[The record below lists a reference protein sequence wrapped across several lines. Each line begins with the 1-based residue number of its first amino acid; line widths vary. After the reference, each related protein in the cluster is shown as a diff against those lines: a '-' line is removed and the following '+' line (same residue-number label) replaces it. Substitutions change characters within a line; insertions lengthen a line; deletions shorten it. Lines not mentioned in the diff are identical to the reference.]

1 MIKFLVNDKSP
12 LHEINAVD
20 RGILELKS
28 AVDNLHAQVE
38 GLQHKID
45 EWVAAS
51 PHSYHESHNSNNP
64 PGVQRQHLTP
74 FVKSESQSP

>member
-1 MIKFLVNDKSP
+1 MIKFIVADKSP

-51 PHSYHESHNSNNP
+51 PHSYHDSQNSNDP
-64 PGVQRQHLTP
+64 LGVQRKHLTP
-74 FVKSESQSP
+74 FVKSKSQSP